1 MFVFIPIGSVFAAEN
16 EIPLQ
21 VNESLQ
27 YDFKN
32 GLLDDGNLIKVNEL
46 PADSYDNN
54 LSSEGR
60 LTVGKKVIEFNYP
73 VDLTAYFIKAR
84 SAYSQVGFY
93 YVDSD
98 NKTSVKFLTLSSGNE
113 VNGYFDLDL
122 KNVFKIEIEK
132 GSNGNFYLAEF
143 DLFGT
148 YEKEIFE
155 PVLNL
160 SYDNSY
166 NSVDLNWDNPE
177 NSNFNGVIIKK
188 NGDEVANL
196 SRDKT
201 SYTVRGLE
209 PDTEYKFELIAKYS
223 NGGLSAPVK
232 KTIRTHKKPSLDE
245 VKNVEIK
252 AKHDRVD
259 LSWNLPQSEG
269 FHHVNIYR
277 DKIKDPSLLKKIFS
291 GNAAFAASTPIF
303 ETNGTYF
310 NDLTVEPKTKYEYT
324 LKTTDGKVES
334 EGVTVQVE
342 TPKAPPPE
350 MGGIEGEKQENGDY
364 LFTWGDPADGKVKII
379 VGGKEYATVPAGN
392 KSFTVPAKDMKY
404 TGLGD
409 PDVSLKPISPTGEEG
424 EATPIKPEFETPF
437 DVKDLLETG
446 TGLLLII
453 GPFLLLALSILLVPK
468 LRNLIVNAFK
478 SKKGEDGK
486 TRESRETRVPRNER
500 RTG

>member
-1 MFVFIPIGSVFAAEN
+1 MSLLFAFIPLGSVFAEV
-16 EIPLQ
+16 I
-21 VNESLQ
+21 ESPKP

-32 GLLDDGNLIKVNEL
+32 GLLDDPNIYTGLN
-46 PADSYDNN
+46 PSTDNN
-54 LSSEGR
+54 TSTYLGICGTCDSTINFKLPVYIDQMYLKSDSKSTSRSVVITFDNGETYTKNFDN
-60 LTVGKKVIEFNYP
+60 LT
-73 VDLTAYFIKAR
+73 T
-84 SAYSQVGFY
+84 
-93 YVDSD
+93 
-98 NKTSVKFLTLSSGNE
+98 
-113 VNGYFDLDL
+113 GYFDIGLD
-122 KNVFKIEIEK
+122 NVIKVSIESSSAATINLYEIDFFGSYEIETTSLESIK
-132 GSNGNFYLAEF
+132 
-143 DLFGT
+143 DLEV
-148 YEKEIFE
+148 YK
-155 PVLNL
+155 
-160 SYDNSY
+160 SY
-166 NSVDLNWDNPE
+166 NSVSLSWTNPDNE
-177 NSNFNGVIIKK
+177 SFEGVIIKK
-188 NGDEVANL
+188 NSEKIVELPKD
-196 SRDKT
+196 SRNHT
-201 SYTVRGLE
+201 IQGLE
-209 PDTEYKFELIAKYS
+209 PDTEYNFEVITKYAD
-223 NGGLSAPVK
+223 GGLSEPVK
-232 KTIRTHKKPSLDE
+232 KTIRTDKAPESPPLDE
-245 VKNVEIK
+245 VENVEIK

-277 DKIKDPSLLKKIFS
+277 DKIEDPSLLKRIFS
-291 GNAAFAASTPIF
+291 GGVAYAASTPIF

-364 LFTWGDPADGKVKII
+364 LFTWGEPTDGEVKII
-379 VGGKEYATVPAGN
+379 VGGKEYATVPAGD

-453 GPFLLLALSILLVPK
+453 GPFLLLALSFLLVPK